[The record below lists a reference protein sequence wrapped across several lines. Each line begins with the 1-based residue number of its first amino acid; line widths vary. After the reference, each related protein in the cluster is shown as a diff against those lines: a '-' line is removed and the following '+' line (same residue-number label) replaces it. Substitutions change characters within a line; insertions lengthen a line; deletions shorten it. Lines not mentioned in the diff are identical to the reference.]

1 MLGAMWDELETANP
15 GVFILY
21 STWII
26 VLYYVDL
33 KQEIRQAGIEGI
45 EAAMGPTY
53 NILLAT
59 GHWNVADQIVRSCW
73 NDLTLLPEV
82 NEVVKH
88 HQLATM
94 SNRMACDGCVF
105 LLEKTNDKVNHR
117 LGGATDINAISE
129 AIVAF
134 NATDPVEDM
143 LSEMFGIDS
152 EPQDCTRA
160 HEDNVNGT
168 YEYYRDVLE
177 NEDVNQLYC
186 PDNPFTGKPMTES
199 VPGYNRLGQFISPG
213 NVKVDKKIKVFIE
226 KHDIKGAT

>member
-45 EAAMGPTY
+45 EAAMGPIY

-94 SNRMACDGCVF
+94 SNRMAYDGCVF

-152 EPQDCTRA
+152 EPQDYTRA
-160 HEDNVNGT
+160 HEDNVK
-168 YEYYRDVLE
+168 R
-177 NEDVNQLYC
+177 
-186 PDNPFTGKPMTES
+186 
-199 VPGYNRLGQFISPG
+199 
-213 NVKVDKKIKVFIE
+213 
-226 KHDIKGAT
+226 HA